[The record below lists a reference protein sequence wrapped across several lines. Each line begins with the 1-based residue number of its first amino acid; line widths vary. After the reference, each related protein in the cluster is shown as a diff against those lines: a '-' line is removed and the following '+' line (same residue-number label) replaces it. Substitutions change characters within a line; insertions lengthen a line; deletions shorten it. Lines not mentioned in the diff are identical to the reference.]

1 MEPAIPQPKN
11 FRSMD
16 AVRAVATCCI
26 VALHAATPYVSI
38 DLPHLLW
45 PVKEQL
51 DSFAWPDCLFWII
64 RCFARGT
71 LFLIAGY
78 ASCAVMVR
86 YGAAEFIKRRC
97 VRLAIPLVTGTFTI
111 LFVMYVIWSLGWVR
125 SGLAEFRNIV
135 HFRFHKNGIQAEL
148 YGFAHLWFLWYLLLV
163 SVVFGSLRLLV
174 PRFSL
179 PQPIVNA
186 LGATPL
192 RWLLIAIP
200 VAAVVH
206 LKPEAIFDFRNGF
219 IPRLDF
225 LAYHVPFFIAGCFF
239 FGARESLAKNPRWWL
254 IEPVAAIVS
263 AFVLCRILLG
273 GPPSGPRAE
282 LELAGAIGALGAFA
296 SCALVSWS
304 FSSKAP
310 SGPRWEFL
318 AHNSFFIYLWH
329 LPFVGAVHI
338 LLYETA
344 VPIAIK
350 TILAFVAGIA
360 GAVWVRRLISK
371 TRFIRLFGE

>member
-16 AVRAVATCCI
+16 AVRAVATCAI
-26 VALHAATPYVSI
+26 VALHAATPYVSV

-78 ASCAVMVR
+78 ASCAVIAR

-97 VRLAIPLVTGTFTI
+97 GRLALPLIAGTFTI
-111 LFVMYVIWSLGWVR
+111 LMLMYVIWSLGWVR
-125 SGLAEFRNIV
+125 SGLAEFRNII
-135 HFRFHKNGIQAEL
+135 HFRFPKHGIQAEL

-163 SVVFGSLRLLV
+163 SIAFGLLRMLL

-179 PQPIVNA
+179 PQSLVNA
-186 LGATPL
+186 FGATPL
-192 RWLLIAIP
+192 RWLMIAIP
-200 VAAVVH
+200 VATVVH
-206 LKPEAIFDFRNGF
+206 VKPEAIFDFRNGF

-254 IEPVAAIVS
+254 IEPFAAIVS
-263 AFVLCRILLG
+263 AFLLCRVLMH
-273 GPPSGPRAE
+273 GPPSGSRAE
-282 LELAGAIGALGAFA
+282 LELAGAIGAVGAFA

-304 FSSKAP
+304 FSTRAP
-310 SGPRWEFL
+310 AGRRWEWL
-318 AHNSFFIYLWH
+318 ANNSFFIYLWH
-329 LPFVGAVHI
+329 LPFVGAMQI
-338 LLYETA
+338 LVYELPLP
-344 VPIAIK
+344 VIVK
-350 TILAFVAGIA
+350 TLLALAAGIT
-360 GAVWVRRLISK
+360 GAVWIRRLMSK
-371 TRFIRLFGE
+371 TRYIRLFGE